1 MNDDNYI
8 LRLSGKAELPQDI
21 EIGHNW
27 HVSMEGSITSKTIT
41 DNENGS
47 QSVTYLFKPIKVE
60 LLDDKGKMLKLKDTR
75 SSSQLFRGSLYKNWL
90 NSQCGKTYD
99 EWYQNG
105 MIKMIQDKDAI
116 ASMYFE

>member
-1 MNDDNYI
+1 MDDNYI

-27 HVSMEGSITSKTIT
+27 HISMEGSITSKTIT

-47 QSVTYLFKPIKVE
+47 HSVTYLFKPIKVE

-75 SSSQLFRGSLYKNWL
+75 TRTQLLRGRMYGIWSKLQTNLSFEDYWDSLMVKVI
-90 NSQCGKTYD
+90 QHADEIAEMYD
-99 EWYQNG
+99 E
-105 MIKMIQDKDAI
+105 K
-116 ASMYFE
+116 